1 MRSGFRPLDNFVA
14 YSESEMRG
22 RSERFF
28 DEVRRRRSVRQF
40 SKSPV
45 PRDVIENCIRAAG
58 TAPSGANRQ
67 PWHFVVVS
75 DQAVKAEIRAAAEEE
90 ERAFYH
96 ERAPADWLEALAPFG
111 TDEQKPFLEDA
122 PYLIVVFAEVYG
134 ETADGE
140 RVKNYYVS
148 ESVGIATGML
158 ITALHDAG
166 LATLTHT
173 PSPMKFLNDI
183 LGRPARERPF
193 VLMPVGLPAKEA
205 VVPDIQRKGLWEI
218 SSWI

>member
-1 MRSGFRPLDNFVA
+1 MRSGFRPLDNFVT